1 MGKILQGIG
10 NGCVWL
16 MWFFVVVAWVPLVAV
31 VFLST
36 AWWDKRRWFTGRV
49 FRMGTRVL
57 VAVNPWW
64 TITVVGD
71 MPSRSSEPFVA
82 VCNHESLADILLVG
96 TLPFDMK
103 WLSKAQ
109 IARVPLMGWMM
120 WMAGDIVVKR
130 SDARSRG
137 KSFDRM
143 LMWIGRGAS
152 IMIFPEGTRTRT
164 GELLRFQNGAF
175 RLAVETGRP
184 IQPLAVSGGREA
196 IRADSALFG
205 RAHVTVRILE
215 QVSVEGMG
223 LEDVD
228 KLRDQVRSMI
238 AAARHD

>member
-1 MGKILQGIG
+1 MRRILQGFG
-10 NGCVWL
+10 NGYVWL
-16 MWFFVVVAWVPLVAV
+16 MWFFVVVAWVPLVTI
-31 VFLST
+31 VFVCT
-36 AWWDKRRWFTGRV
+36 AWWDKRRWYTGRV
-49 FRMGTRVL
+49 FRLGTRVL

-71 MPSRSSEPFVA
+71 IPPRSSEPFVA

-96 TLPFDMK
+96 TLPFEMK

-109 IARVPLMGWMM
+109 IARIPLMGWMR
-120 WMAGDIVVKR
+120 WMAGDIVVNR

-137 KSFDRM
+137 QSFDSM
-143 LMWIGRGAS
+143 VEWIRRGAS

-164 GELLRFQNGAF
+164 GDLLRFRDGAF
-175 RLAVETGRP
+175 RLALETGRP
-184 IQPLAVSGGREA
+184 IQPLAVSGGRQA
-196 IRADSALFG
+196 IQADSVLFG

-215 QVSVEGMG
+215 QVSVEGIA

-238 AAARHD
+238 AAARHA

>member
-71 MPSRSSEPFVA
+71 IPPRSSEPFVA